1 MKLGDESLKNEK
13 KNRQI
18 NGNLTSGMQFNFAEC
33 LLQSHL
39 LSRYFYHKSVR
50 VNFFNLHTAHGFL
63 IISWRM
69 KNSFS
74 LKNNPSNQL
83 TKVTKVKRYFHKIY
97 AKRMWQFS
105 NCVHKGL
112 HKYVKITRN
121 ILSIKS
127 SVKPQM
133 YTDVQLQ
140 NSQIFVKIKCTNF
153 QPFPFVPAFDRTVY
167 IWGHCVDSNHNH

>member
-97 AKRMWQFS
+97 AKRM
-105 NCVHKGL
+105 
-112 HKYVKITRN
+112 
-121 ILSIKS
+121 
-127 SVKPQM
+127 
-133 YTDVQLQ
+133 
-140 NSQIFVKIKCTNF
+140 
-153 QPFPFVPAFDRTVY
+153 
-167 IWGHCVDSNHNH
+167 